1 VELVRI
7 FLDGRLWR
15 GPGPLCA
22 LLLVLANFY
31 VARTERKLQEERQA
45 SLLALKPTS
54 AGSDEPRYD
63 WSVGEDPE
71 RYWRSIPDARLQ
83 PLVIV
88 SGMSQ
93 MYAIN
98 DAKPGDE
105 IIAEHL
111 DDVLRPLGAR
121 AFGLAAPNMDN
132 EEALVYLLA
141 TTLDPRTKPAAF
153 VYGVCFDKFRNVDLR
168 PGLTRFLER
177 QPGLRDAWLGLCS
190 SRSAQYPMACAKV
203 RAAASDGKR
212 TESRED
218 DTEYRLRSALGRAVP
233 IVADSTDLNGQ
244 AQYELYLLRNY
255 VFRIKSTTK
264 RPMLDSVYSLNQE
277 FLGLM
282 ADVAKERSVQLVLY
296 VIPLNPG
303 ADNPYVPEQYASF
316 KAWLERFASVRS
328 LPFANL
334 EAAVPHDDWGLT
346 NEEPDFKHFRE
357 HGHELTAAALLKAF
371 GAVLPPG
378 RVAP

>member
-1 VELVRI
+1 MELVRI
-7 FLDGRLWR
+7 LLDGRLWR
-15 GPGPLCA
+15 GPGPLCV
-22 LLLVLANFY
+22 LVLVLANLY
-31 VARTERKLQEERQA
+31 VARAERRLREERQA
-45 SLLALKPTS
+45 SLLALKPMIRS
-54 AGSDEPRYD
+54 ADKARYD
-63 WSVGEDPE
+63 WSVGEDPG
-71 RYWRSIPDARLQ
+71 RYWDSIPDARFQ
-83 PLVIV
+83 PLVVV

-98 DAKPGDE
+98 DAQQGDE

-111 DDVLRPLGAR
+111 DDALAPRGAR

-141 TTLDPRTKPAAF
+141 TAVEPRTKPETF

-177 QPGLRDAWLGLCS
+177 QPGLRDDWLGVCA
-190 SRSAQYPMACAKV
+190 SRSAEYPMACAKV
-203 RAAASDGKR
+203 RGAASDVKR
-212 TESRED
+212 SESRED
-218 DTEYRLRSALGRAVP
+218 DAEHRLRAELGRALP
-233 IVADSTDLNGQ
+233 IIGNSADLNGQ

-264 RPMLDSVYSLNQE
+264 RPMLESVYSLNQE

-282 ADVAKERSVQLVLY
+282 ADVAKEYSVKLVLY

-303 ADNPYVPEQYASF
+303 AENPYVPEQYASF
-316 KAWLERFASVRS
+316 KVWLERFASDRGLS
-328 LPFANL
+328 FANL
-334 EAAVPHDDWGLT
+334 EATVPHEDWGLT
-346 NEEPDFKHFRE
+346 NGEPDFKHFRE

-371 GAVLPPG
+371 GAAMPG
-378 RVAP
+378 NELAP